1 VGNLVVRPVARDGAG
16 PGGPDADREPWIKL

>member
-16 PGGPDADREPWIKL
+16 PGGPGADREPWIKL